1 MKKRYYA
8 LIFLIILTECLP
20 LIIVFFNTSV
30 RTNCIIVTCALL
42 GWLMLVGV
50 LISCYIQTNSRVSK
64 KQKEKKERKIKMAK
78 FKDLSGKYK
87 TSGEASKTCP
97 WEDCVR
103 HVCMHIQEMA

>member
-64 KQKEKKERKIKMAK
+64 KQKEKKNYLYSFRNNNIY
-78 FKDLSGKYK
+78 FSNNVCNFFINKYK
-87 TSGEASKTCP
+87 
-97 WEDCVR
+97 
-103 HVCMHIQEMA
+103 

>member
-64 KQKEKKERKIKMAK
+64 KQKEKKERKIKMETLILLLLNLIILK
-78 FKDLSGKYK
+78 FSTVKL
-87 TSGEASKTCP
+87 
-97 WEDCVR
+97 
-103 HVCMHIQEMA
+103 

>member
-50 LISCYIQTNSRVSK
+50 LISCYIQTNSRASK
-64 KQKEKKERKIKMAK
+64 KQKKRKRGKLKWQNLKIITNIKLAERQAR
-78 FKDLSGKYK
+78 LVQ
-87 TSGEASKTCP
+87 
-97 WEDCVR
+97 WEDFVR

>member
-64 KQKEKKERKIKMAK
+64 KQKEKKERKIKMANLK
-78 FKDLSGKYK
+78 IITNIKLA
-87 TSGEASKTCP
+87 ERQARLVP
-97 WEDCVR
+97 WEDFVR